1 VFQRREYNLR
11 VFGSRQIWNIA
22 SNQFESW
29 ILRTESLE
37 IKWSQPTRF
46 NGATMMRAMLLGK
59 RENIFKLLIK
69 IFTIIGS

>member
-22 SNQFESW
+22 SNQSESW
-29 ILRTESLE
+29 IPRTESLGT
-37 IKWSQPTRF
+37 KWSQPTRF
-46 NGATMMRAMLLGK
+46 SGVIMMRAMLLGK

-69 IFTIIGS
+69 IFTINGS